1 MVFAG
6 NEISA
11 TATAGTETV
20 SGSLVCAFAKC
31 QSGVCLAQ
39 LNLADGISER
49 RMCQSVSVSKAA
61 ATKQSTPDVRNSQFK
76 DKQRGRPQTKCPAG
90 KDPSSTQL
98 PSLLVGSNLTACGA
112 IGNKQARHHFAVLD
126 SGSVDHNLVIRCWT
140 KLLKRPGFVLSAH
153 QAYLDQKIDKQTSPK
168 EGCTCKFFCDQNSSV
183 FGYGIIP
190 IYLQCKQAVPNCGF

>member
-31 QSGVCLAQ
+31 QSSVCLAEP
-39 LNLADGISER
+39 NLADGISER

-61 ATKQSTPDVRNSQFK
+61 ATKQSTPDVRNIQFK

-90 KDPSSTQL
+90 KDLSSTQL

-126 SGSVDHNLVIRCWT
+126 SGSAVDHKLVIRCWT
-140 KLLKRPGFVLSAH
+140 KLLKRLGFVLSAH
-153 QAYLDQKIDKQTSPK
+153 QAQIKKLINRHRQRKDAHA
-168 EGCTCKFFCDQNSSV
+168 SSSATRT
-183 FGYGIIP
+183 
-190 IYLQCKQAVPNCGF
+190 LQSSGMVLFRYIC

>member
-39 LNLADGISER
+39 LNLAEDVSV
-49 RMCQSVSVSKAA
+49 SVSVSKAA

-90 KDPSSTQL
+90 KDPSRTQL

-112 IGNKQARHHFAVLD
+112 IGNKQTSLC
-126 SGSVDHNLVIRCWT
+126 SV
-140 KLLKRPGFVLSAH
+140 G
-153 QAYLDQKIDKQTSPK
+153 
-168 EGCTCKFFCDQNSSV
+168 
-183 FGYGIIP
+183 
-190 IYLQCKQAVPNCGF
+190 

>member
-49 RMCQSVSVSKAA
+49 RMCQSVSVSKAG

-140 KLLKRPGFVLSAH
+140 KLLKRLGFVLSAH
-153 QAYLDQKIDKQTSPK
+153 QAYSDKKLKNRHPQGK
-168 EGCTCKFFCDQNSSV
+168 DAHASSSATRT
-183 FGYGIIP
+183 
-190 IYLQCKQAVPNCGF
+190 LQSSGLVLFRYIC